1 MLTAGNRSLYFRGT
15 MANTDKKDLW
25 VGWTHDAMS
34 RYVMPDDIDDV
45 DDLVDDMASAAT
57 KYADVMIEEYE
68 ERFSGGA
75 RRSRKKPADDPEDD

>member
-1 MLTAGNRSLYFRGT
+1 

-45 DDLVDDMASAAT
+45 DDLVDDMVSAAT
-57 KYADVMIEEYE
+57 KYADAMIEEFE

>member
-1 MLTAGNRSLYFRGT
+1 
-15 MANTDKKDLW
+15 MAQDDKKTLW

-57 KYADVMIEEYE
+57 KYADVMLEEFE
-68 ERFSGGA
+68 GRFSGGA
-75 RRSRKKPADDPEDD
+75 GRSRKKKPVDDDDDD